1 MHVRFGP
8 CKINLLVNKILD
20 KRVTVVLKKM
30 SKWFTEIISNG
41 IHIIIKIYCCKLF
54 LRKFSRAS
62 SLTI

>member
-1 MHVRFGP
+1 MRVRFGP

-54 LRKFSRAS
+54 L
-62 SLTI
+62 